1 VTGHDVVR
9 RLRAMAKGKP
19 LPNGE
24 TLRVPKMGASVTEE
38 DTLIVALVRM
48 GGESTPWGVAF
59 GHPGKKPEILTIPEA
74 RNRDAVADMMA
85 TFAPVLLEHLYH
97 PRYSSDGQTDAKG
110 HPRFKLRQIW
120 VPNPAHLEMLHFI
133 AYSYHRTKFGSATRV
148 ELLQALSRACG
159 WLFREAQRPGQMITM
174 VATQVLS
181 EAHTYPSDS
190 IRQGH
195 LGFLL
200 AWLNTKGSRD
210 ARMAAAEEAERQSI
224 STSLDPPFERDDLAP
239 DVEAYNE
246 ARKDDDRPRIERSER
261 RIRKML
267 TEELLRRWS
276 LTEEAVRAIQSDRRR
291 ENRGIQRLVAASL
304 DEHYRQYLRL
314 ERKLEDSE
322 DGPPFFPSPETDRH
336 PAAAGSR
343 YYVAQSSAELRDF
356 MLVQDDKELLAELV
370 ADGEAIDGMIT
381 SVSCAKDG
389 KKRTVLWTV
398 ESDGKK
404 PLRLRE
410 GSTLSEVGFAK
421 RRSELLDISQ
431 AADDTYRFELHVKE
445 YHTKPDPRG
454 CIAEDQRLVGRRV
467 CLVKATMDG
476 IARRKSQAI
485 WKADGP
491 GAWITHAMPKNLAM
505 DIPDDVAED
514 LDQIKTGSGR

>member
-1 VTGHDVVR
+1 MTSHDVVR
-9 RLRAMAKGKP
+9 RLRAMAKGRP

-24 TLRVPKMGASVTEE
+24 TLRVPKLGSSTTEAG
-38 DTLIVALVRM
+38 TLIVTFVRM

-59 GHPGKKPEILTIPEA
+59 GRPGKKPEILTVPEP

-85 TFAPVLLEHLYH
+85 EFAPVLLEHLYH
-97 PRYSSDGQTDAKG
+97 PRHSSDGETDAKG
-110 HPRFKLRQIW
+110 HPLFPLRQIW

-133 AYSYHRTKFGSATRV
+133 AYSYYRTKFGSAARV

-159 WLFREAQRPGQMITM
+159 WLFREAQRPGQMVTM
-174 VATQVLS
+174 VATQVLA
-181 EAHTYPSDS
+181 EAYTYPSDNL
-190 IRQGH
+190 RQGH
-195 LGFLL
+195 LGFLF
-200 AWLNTKGSRD
+200 AWLNTKGGREV
-210 ARMAAAEEAERQSI
+210 RMAAAEEAERQSI
-224 STSLDPPFERDDLAP
+224 STSLDPPFERDELAP

-246 ARKDDDRPRIERSER
+246 ARKNDDRPRLERSER

-276 LTEEAVRAIQSDRRR
+276 LTENAVRAIQSDKRR
-291 ENRGIQRLVAASL
+291 ENRGLQKLIPASL
-304 DEHYRQYLRL
+304 DEHNRQYLRL

-370 ADGEAIDGMIT
+370 ADGEAIDGRIT
-381 SVSCAKDG
+381 EVTSAKEG
-389 KKRTVLWTV
+389 RRLTILWTV
-398 ESDGKK
+398 ESDGRR

-410 GSTLSEVGFAK
+410 GATLSEVGFEK
-421 RRSELLDISQ
+421 RQCDLFDISQ
-431 AADDTYRFELHVKE
+431 PEDGTYRFELHVNKG
-445 YHTKPDPRG
+445 HTLEGPNGRKAD
-454 CIAEDQRLVGRRV
+454 DKRLIGQKIS
-467 CLVKATMDG
+467 LVKATMDG
-476 IARRKSQAI
+476 IARRKSQAV

-491 GAWITHAMPKNLAM
+491 GAWITHAIPKNGAM
-505 DIPDDVAED
+505 DLPDDVAEN
-514 LDQIKTGSGR
+514 LDDIKTGPGR